1 MYASQRNSLSPTWH
15 MLLMGLMSVI
25 LFFGGLLTSND
36 RPVPIVDNLPNE
48 GLLRP
53 TSLLPWE
60 SVELS
65 ETRLLFRHEEM
76 QEVKSPQ
83 RLNQP
88 TQHNLLGAPSRFP
101 AVRVGLAHAR
111 LCRTDSPRLRKG
123 LPPLCGMGRP
133 RLLRPAPSP
142 ARLTAT
148 RRLPD
153 RPIFPPSRADGRA
166 PLKGSFSPPA
176 PQKRQQAPAKRR
188 RRGGSTPPV
197 CPTPRLC
204 AL

>member
-88 TQHNLLGAPSRFP
+88 TQHNLLARHHGSSRSRRP
-101 AVRVGLAHAR
+101 
-111 LCRTDSPRLRKG
+111 CPR
-123 LPPLCGMGRP
+123 PPLPNGFSPPTKRPSSPMRMGRP

-148 RRLPD
+148 RRSQTGRSSR
-153 RPIFPPSRADGRA
+153 RPVLTGE
-166 PLKGSFSPPA
+166 L
-176 PQKRQQAPAKRR
+176 
-188 RRGGSTPPV
+188 
-197 CPTPRLC
+197 L
-204 AL
+204 

>member
-1 MYASQRNSLSPTWH
+1 

-83 RLNQP
+83 RKIRNGGQ
-88 TQHNLLGAPSRFP
+88 
-101 AVRVGLAHAR
+101 HAR
-111 LCRTDSPRLRKG
+111 EELEALRKMEDEQ
-123 LPPLCGMGRP
+123 LACFDDDIRYMTQ
-133 RLLRPAPSP
+133 AVDT
-142 ARLTAT
+142 LTA
-148 RRLPD
+148 
-153 RPIFPPSRADGRA
+153 G
-166 PLKGSFSPPA
+166 LKT
-176 PQKRQQAPAKRR
+176 AKE
-188 RRGGSTPPV
+188 V
-197 CPTPRLC
+197 LDF
-204 AL
+204 

>member
-88 TQHNLLGAPSRFP
+88 TQHNLL
-101 AVRVGLAHAR
+101 AR
-111 LCRTDSPRLRKG
+111 HHGFQPFASAL
-123 LPPLCGMGRP
+123 
-133 RLLRPAPSP
+133 
-142 ARLTAT
+142 
-148 RRLPD
+148 
-153 RPIFPPSRADGRA
+153 
-166 PLKGSFSPPA
+166 
-176 PQKRQQAPAKRR
+176 
-188 RRGGSTPPV
+188 
-197 CPTPRLC
+197 PTPAFAERILP
-204 AL
+204 A

>member
-88 TQHNLLGAPSRFP
+88 TQHNLLARHHGFQPFASALPTPALPNGFSPPTKRPS
-101 AVRVGLAHAR
+101 
-111 LCRTDSPRLRKG
+111 SPMRDG
-123 LPPLCGMGRP
+123 T
-133 RLLRPAPSP
+133 APSP
-142 ARLTAT
+142 SPCPLPCS
-148 RRLPD
+148 PD
-153 RPIFPPSRADGRA
+153 RDASQTGRSSRR
-166 PLKGSFSPPA
+166 
-176 PQKRQQAPAKRR
+176 
-188 RRGGSTPPV
+188 PV
-197 CPTPRLC
+197 LTGEL
-204 AL
+204 L

>member
-76 QEVKSPQ
+76 Q
-83 RLNQP
+83 
-88 TQHNLLGAPSRFP
+88 
-101 AVRVGLAHAR
+101 
-111 LCRTDSPRLRKG
+111 
-123 LPPLCGMGRP
+123 
-133 RLLRPAPSP
+133 
-142 ARLTAT
+142 
-148 RRLPD
+148 
-153 RPIFPPSRADGRA
+153 
-166 PLKGSFSPPA
+166 
-176 PQKRQQAPAKRR
+176 
-188 RRGGSTPPV
+188 
-197 CPTPRLC
+197 
-204 AL
+204 

>member
-1 MYASQRNSLSPTWH
+1 MTIIPDEITDCSKQYKVGRHKNTGYGMYASQRNSLSPTWH

-88 TQHNLLGAPSRFP
+88 TQHNLLARHHGFQPFASALPTP
-101 AVRVGLAHAR
+101 AFAERILPAYEKAFLPYAGWDGPVSFA
-111 LCRTDSPRLRKG
+111 
-123 LPPLCGMGRP
+123 LPPP
-133 RLLRPAPSP
+133 LLA
-142 ARLTAT
+142 
-148 RRLPD
+148 
-153 RPIFPPSRADGRA
+153 
-166 PLKGSFSPPA
+166 
-176 PQKRQQAPAKRR
+176 
-188 RRGGSTPPV
+188 
-197 CPTPRLC
+197 
-204 AL
+204 

>member
-1 MYASQRNSLSPTWH
+1 
-15 MLLMGLMSVI
+15 
-25 LFFGGLLTSND
+25 
-36 RPVPIVDNLPNE
+36 
-48 GLLRP
+48 
-53 TSLLPWE
+53 
-60 SVELS
+60 
-65 ETRLLFRHEEM
+65 
-76 QEVKSPQ
+76 
-83 RLNQP
+83 
-88 TQHNLLGAPSRFP
+88 
-101 AVRVGLAHAR
+101 
-111 LCRTDSPRLRKG
+111 
-123 LPPLCGMGRP
+123 MGRP

-176 PQKRQQAPAKRR
+176 PQKRQQDPAKRR

-204 AL
+204 ALGLFDPANRSPGADSARGAFPTTKENTDPYAAGEGPAGRIPTDATGEPFPLNSYMRTAPERCRTAHGRGVRGYDRGGRPIAVCATFTNRGFV

>member
-36 RPVPIVDNLPNE
+36 RLVPIVDNLPNE

-88 TQHNLLGAPSRFP
+88 TQHNLLAHHHGFQPFASALPTP
-101 AVRVGLAHAR
+101 AFAESG
-111 LCRTDSPRLRKG
+111 SPRLRKCLLPYTDG
-123 LPPLCGMGRP
+123 TAPFSLRLPPP
-133 RLLRPAPSP
+133 LLA
-142 ARLTAT
+142 
-148 RRLPD
+148 
-153 RPIFPPSRADGRA
+153 
-166 PLKGSFSPPA
+166 
-176 PQKRQQAPAKRR
+176 
-188 RRGGSTPPV
+188 
-197 CPTPRLC
+197 
-204 AL
+204 

>member
-36 RPVPIVDNLPNE
+36 RLVPIVDNLPNE

-88 TQHNLLGAPSRFP
+88 TQHNLLASALPTP
-101 AVRVGLAHAR
+101 AFAERILPAYEKAFLPYAGWDGPVSFA
-111 LCRTDSPRLRKG
+111 
-123 LPPLCGMGRP
+123 LPPP
-133 RLLRPAPSP
+133 LLA
-142 ARLTAT
+142 
-148 RRLPD
+148 
-153 RPIFPPSRADGRA
+153 
-166 PLKGSFSPPA
+166 
-176 PQKRQQAPAKRR
+176 
-188 RRGGSTPPV
+188 
-197 CPTPRLC
+197 
-204 AL
+204 

>member
-1 MYASQRNSLSPTWH
+1 MAHAAHGSDECYPVLWRIA
-15 MLLMGLMSVI
+15 
-25 LFFGGLLTSND
+25 TSND

-88 TQHNLLGAPSRFP
+88 TQHNLLARHHGFQPFASALPTP
-101 AVRVGLAHAR
+101 AFAERILPAYEKAFLPYAGWDGPVSFA
-111 LCRTDSPRLRKG
+111 
-123 LPPLCGMGRP
+123 LPPP
-133 RLLRPAPSP
+133 LLA
-142 ARLTAT
+142 
-148 RRLPD
+148 
-153 RPIFPPSRADGRA
+153 
-166 PLKGSFSPPA
+166 
-176 PQKRQQAPAKRR
+176 
-188 RRGGSTPPV
+188 
-197 CPTPRLC
+197 
-204 AL
+204 

>member
-1 MYASQRNSLSPTWH
+1 MAHAAHGSDECYPVLWRIAYVH
-15 MLLMGLMSVI
+15 
-25 LFFGGLLTSND
+25 D

-88 TQHNLLGAPSRFP
+88 TQHNLLARHHGFQPFASALPTP
-101 AVRVGLAHAR
+101 AFA
-111 LCRTDSPRLRKG
+111 RTDSPRLRKG

-176 PQKRQQAPAKRR
+176 PQKR
-188 RRGGSTPPV
+188 
-197 CPTPRLC
+197 
-204 AL
+204 

>member
-88 TQHNLLGAPSRFP
+88 TQHNLLARHHGFQPFASALPTPAFAERILPAYEKAFLPYAGWDGPVSFALPCSPDRDATPPRPADLP
-101 AVRVGLAHAR
+101 AVP
-111 LCRTDSPRLRKG
+111 C
-123 LPPLCGMGRP
+123 
-133 RLLRPAPSP
+133 
-142 ARLTAT
+142 
-148 RRLPD
+148 
-153 RPIFPPSRADGRA
+153 
-166 PLKGSFSPPA
+166 
-176 PQKRQQAPAKRR
+176 
-188 RRGGSTPPV
+188 
-197 CPTPRLC
+197 
-204 AL
+204 

>member
-36 RPVPIVDNLPNE
+36 HPVPIVDNLPNE

-88 TQHNLLGAPSRFP
+88 TPSNLLARHHGFQG
-101 AVRVGLAHAR
+101 VRVGRAHAR

-123 LPPLCGMGRP
+123 LPPLCGMDGP
-133 RLLRPAPSP
+133 VSFALPPPLLA
-142 ARLTAT
+142 
-148 RRLPD
+148 
-153 RPIFPPSRADGRA
+153 
-166 PLKGSFSPPA
+166 
-176 PQKRQQAPAKRR
+176 
-188 RRGGSTPPV
+188 
-197 CPTPRLC
+197 
-204 AL
+204 

>member
-1 MYASQRNSLSPTWH
+1 
-15 MLLMGLMSVI
+15 
-25 LFFGGLLTSND
+25 
-36 RPVPIVDNLPNE
+36 
-48 GLLRP
+48 
-53 TSLLPWE
+53 
-60 SVELS
+60 
-65 ETRLLFRHEEM
+65 
-76 QEVKSPQ
+76 
-83 RLNQP
+83 
-88 TQHNLLGAPSRFP
+88 
-101 AVRVGLAHAR
+101 
-111 LCRTDSPRLRKG
+111 
-123 LPPLCGMGRP
+123 MGRP

-197 CPTPRLC
+197 CRRRAYAPSDCLILQTGLRVRTALAELFPQQKTTPIHMPRARGPRDASRRMPTGEPFPLNSYMRTAPERCRTAHGRGVRGYDRGGRPIAVC
-204 AL
+204 ATFTNRGFV

>member
-88 TQHNLLGAPSRFP
+88 TQHNLL
-101 AVRVGLAHAR
+101 AR
-111 LCRTDSPRLRKG
+111 HHGFQPFASAL
-123 LPPLCGMGRP
+123 
-133 RLLRPAPSP
+133 
-142 ARLTAT
+142 
-148 RRLPD
+148 
-153 RPIFPPSRADGRA
+153 
-166 PLKGSFSPPA
+166 
-176 PQKRQQAPAKRR
+176 
-188 RRGGSTPPV
+188 
-197 CPTPRLC
+197 PTPAFAERILRGMSLYWTYSVC
-204 AL
+204 AALAIGCRHSYILRIVWIAKCIYIAGWVPCRSFA

>member
-1 MYASQRNSLSPTWH
+1 

-88 TQHNLLGAPSRFP
+88 TQHNLL
-101 AVRVGLAHAR
+101 AR
-111 LCRTDSPRLRKG
+111 HHGFQPFASALPTPTFAERI
-123 LPPLCGMGRP
+123 LPPTKRP
-133 RLLRPAPSP
+133 SSPMRDGTAPSP
-142 ARLTAT
+142 SPCPLPCS
-148 RRLPD
+148 PD
-153 RPIFPPSRADGRA
+153 RDA
-166 PLKGSFSPPA
+166 
-176 PQKRQQAPAKRR
+176 
-188 RRGGSTPPV
+188 TPPRPADLPAV
-197 CPTPRLC
+197 PC
-204 AL
+204 

>member
-101 AVRVGLAHAR
+101 AVRVGLAHAH
-111 LCRTDSPRLRKG
+111 LCRTVLPAYEKAFLPYAGWTAPSSFA
-123 LPPLCGMGRP
+123 LPPP
-133 RLLRPAPSP
+133 LLA
-142 ARLTAT
+142 
-148 RRLPD
+148 
-153 RPIFPPSRADGRA
+153 
-166 PLKGSFSPPA
+166 
-176 PQKRQQAPAKRR
+176 
-188 RRGGSTPPV
+188 
-197 CPTPRLC
+197 
-204 AL
+204 

>member
-36 RPVPIVDNLPNE
+36 HPVPIVDNLPNE

-65 ETRLLFRHEEM
+65 ETRLLF
-76 QEVKSPQ
+76 KSPQ

-88 TQHNLLGAPSRFP
+88 TPSNLLARHHGFQAFASAVPTP
-101 AVRVGLAHAR
+101 AFAERILPAYEKAFLPYAGWDGPVSFA
-111 LCRTDSPRLRKG
+111 
-123 LPPLCGMGRP
+123 LPPP
-133 RLLRPAPSP
+133 LLA
-142 ARLTAT
+142 
-148 RRLPD
+148 
-153 RPIFPPSRADGRA
+153 
-166 PLKGSFSPPA
+166 
-176 PQKRQQAPAKRR
+176 
-188 RRGGSTPPV
+188 
-197 CPTPRLC
+197 
-204 AL
+204 

>member
-88 TQHNLLGAPSRFP
+88 TQHNLLARHHGFQPFASALPTPAFAERILPAYEKAFLPYAGWDTYNLGFFHPAGFSSPPCPLPCSPDRDATPPRPADLP
-101 AVRVGLAHAR
+101 AVP
-111 LCRTDSPRLRKG
+111 C
-123 LPPLCGMGRP
+123 
-133 RLLRPAPSP
+133 
-142 ARLTAT
+142 
-148 RRLPD
+148 
-153 RPIFPPSRADGRA
+153 
-166 PLKGSFSPPA
+166 
-176 PQKRQQAPAKRR
+176 
-188 RRGGSTPPV
+188 
-197 CPTPRLC
+197 
-204 AL
+204 